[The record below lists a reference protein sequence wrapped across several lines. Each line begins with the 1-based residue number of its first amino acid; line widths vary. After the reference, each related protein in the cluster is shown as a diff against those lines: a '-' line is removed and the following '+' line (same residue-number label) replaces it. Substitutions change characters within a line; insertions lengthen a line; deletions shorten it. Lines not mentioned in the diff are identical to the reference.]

1 MIKFLHRSEE
11 ALLCLLL
18 ASLTILGC
26 CDAIF
31 RQTGTTALWME
42 EALKWNAA
50 WFVLFGASFGV
61 RTGSHIGLTVLTD
74 RISHPNIKKI
84 IGLIAVAVCIAY
96 TAIFLTSSWEYVQRQ
111 YKIGFDIVDIPVKQW
126 IPYTGLLVG
135 FALLFWRFLV
145 LGINILLGR
154 TSGFAYADEAKESVE
169 HLAQPNSTEQ
179 QV

>member
-1 MIKFLHRSEE
+1 MIKFFHRSEE

-74 RISHPNIKKI
+74 RISHPDVKKI
-84 IGLIAVAVCIAY
+84 IGLVAVAVGIAY
-96 TAIFLTSSWEYVQRQ
+96 TIIFLISSWEYVHRQ
-111 YKIGFDIVDIPVKQW
+111 YRIGFEIVDIPIKQW
-126 IPYTGLLVG
+126 IPYTGLLFG
-135 FALLFWRFLV
+135 FALLLMRFIV
-145 LGINILLGR
+145 LGINILIGK

-169 HLAQPNSTEQ
+169 QLAQPTE
-179 QV
+179 